1 VGLLTAAQL
10 SAIQSGAKVRQVW
23 KIYVPYDS
31 THATYEEWT
40 IHDDAGQ
47 YQCVVDAGSRSV
59 SGFNVSMSVPGE
71 LTVGDCTFTVDNTGS
86 QTFENRKFYPGGEL
100 TSFFVGNSLSGTP
113 YLADPQECL
122 LQHQIFVKVSGAW
135 SELTGVSYKGRIVD
149 IIFDEG
155 GNHDG
160 AQPGTATITAE
171 NNIAAEILR
180 YEWKEDDA
188 DDDVTLT
195 TIYMEGS

>member
-10 SAIQSGAKVRQVW
+10 SAIQSGARVRQVW
-23 KIYVPYDS
+23 KI
-31 THATYEEWT
+31 HAPKSSDHNTYLTQT
-40 IHDDAGQ
+40 IHDDYGSLQ
-47 YQCVVDAGSRSV
+47 TVVDAGKRVV
-59 SGFNVSMSVPGE
+59 SGYNVSMSEPGE
-71 LTVGDCTFTVDNTGS
+71 LKVGDYTITVDNS
-86 QTFENRKFYPGGEL
+86 SRRFYPGIYDG
-100 TSFFVGNSLSGTP
+100 FFDPSAVAP
-113 YLADPQECL
+113 VYYPEPQECL
-122 LQHQIFVKVSGAW
+122 LEHLVYVMVSGAW

-155 GNHDG
+155 GNHDA

>member
-1 VGLLTAAQL
+1 VIARSLLTTRVAKQL
-10 SAIQSGAKVRQVW
+10 RTGDFTQATHDAFLLAIRLQRHTVFSGPAG
-23 KIYVPYDS
+23 VPAS
-31 THATYEEWT
+31 N
-40 IHDDAGQ
+40 I
-47 YQCVVDAGSRSV
+47 R
-59 SGFNVSMSVPGE
+59 F
-71 LTVGDCTFTVDNTGS
+71 
-86 QTFENRKFYPGGEL
+86 
-100 TSFFVGNSLSGTP
+100 
-113 YLADPQECL
+113 
-122 LQHQIFVKVSGAW
+122 IVKVSGAW